1 MESDMRVNDLPVTD
15 DELEQFYGSTP
26 SQSELGL
33 AIGTAASDFDDGELG
48 DVVAC
53 HFEQISGLIAAGDAE
68 AIGKYLMHL
77 RRQRIADIA
86 SRRVYGRPGVIQASQ
101 VLI

>member
-1 MESDMRVNDLPVTD
+1 MTVSSIWDRPVSNA
-15 DELEQFYGSTP
+15 ELEQIAGTP

-33 AIGTAASDFDDGELG
+33 AIGEAASDFDESELG

-53 HFEQISGLIAAGDAE
+53 HFQQISNLIAAGDAL
-68 AIGKYLMHL
+68 AVGNYVMHL

-86 SRRVYGRPGVIQASQ
+86 SRRVYGRVGVIQASQ
-101 VLI
+101 VVV